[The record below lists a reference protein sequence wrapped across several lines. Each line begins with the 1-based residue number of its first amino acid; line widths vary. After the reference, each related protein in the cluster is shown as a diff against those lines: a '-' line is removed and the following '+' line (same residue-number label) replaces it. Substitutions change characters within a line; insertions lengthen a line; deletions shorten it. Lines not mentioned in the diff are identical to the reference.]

1 MRQNMKSGHDGSL
14 RGSEEEEKTSGKN
27 WGGGGGLTK
36 TAKLKRMWKGTED
49 GNNTK
54 VGKSNKAKR

>member
-27 WGGGGGLTK
+27 WGGGGPNKNSKAEENVEGH
-36 TAKLKRMWKGTED
+36 RG
-49 GNNTK
+49 
-54 VGKSNKAKR
+54 GK

>member
-1 MRQNMKSGHDGSL
+1 MKSGHDGSL

-27 WGGGGGLTK
+27 WGGGLTK
-36 TAKLKRMWKGTED
+36 TAKLKRMWKGTEE

>member
-1 MRQNMKSGHDGSL
+1 MMEACVGLRKKRRQVV
-14 RGSEEEEKTSGKN
+14 KTE
-27 WGGGGGLTK
+27 GGGGLTK
-36 TAKLKRMWKGTED
+36 TAKLKRMWKGTEE

>member
-1 MRQNMKSGHDGSL
+1 MMEACVGLRKKRRQVV
-14 RGSEEEEKTSGKN
+14 KTEGA
-27 WGGGGGLTK
+27 GGGLTK
-36 TAKLKRMWKGTED
+36 TAKLKRMWKDTEE